1 MNRKIRFAAAAL
13 AAVVTLGT
21 VAGNT
26 VYAADSVSITN
37 VSYDPTRELYEQY
50 NKIFQEH
57 WKEKTGQDVDIT
69 QSHGGSGKQAIEV
82 ANGLEADVV
91 TLALEYDV
99 DAIQNAGLIDDGW
112 IDEFPDDSSPYTS
125 TIVFLVRKGNP
136 KGIKDWDDL
145 VKDGVGVITPNP
157 KTSGGARWNYL
168 AAWAYAKDKFNGDE
182 DQIKDFI
189 KKLYQNVLVLDSGAR
204 GATTSFVENGQGDV
218 LIAWENEAYLS
229 VKDYPDDYEI
239 ITPSISILAQPSV
252 AVVDTVVDEVVCD
265 GEKIAFMAVEHLIEL
280 GHTNIGYIG
289 ECHNEARYRGFVEA
303 LYDHHLELDPDFV
316 IETNQTEAKGYEAM
330 EKLLAMP
337 DYPTGIYCAND
348 ITAVGVLKLLS
359 RRKNIYM
366 PSVIAS
372 DDIEQ
377 AQFTTPML
385 TTVHLPKEDMGKF
398 ALWLLMDRINNG
410 HKAVTRMELECKL
423 MVRSSC
429 TSAQENGWSDYCI

>member
-13 AAVVTLGT
+13 AAVVSLGT
-21 VAGNT
+21 VAGNV

-57 WKEKTGQDVDIT
+57 WKEQTGQDVDIT
-69 QSHGGSGKQAIEV
+69 QSHGGSGKQALEV

-99 DAIQNAGLIDDGW
+99 DAVQDAGLIDEGW

-218 LIAWENEAYLS
+218 LIAWENEA
-229 VKDYPDDYEI
+229 I
-239 ITPSISILAQPSV
+239 
-252 AVVDTVVDEVVCD
+252 
-265 GEKIAFMAVEHLIEL
+265 
-280 GHTNIGYIG
+280 
-289 ECHNEARYRGFVEA
+289 
-303 LYDHHLELDPDFV
+303 
-316 IETNQTEAKGYEAM
+316 

-377 AQFTTPML
+377 AQFTSPML
-385 TTVHLPKEDMGKF
+385 TTVHLHKEDMGKF
-398 ALWLLMDRINNG
+398 ALWLLLDRINNG